1 MSNTTI
7 PRYFVRKPTQDYHT
21 VETSEKKA
29 NLDITLVRR
38 LSQQEDIYS
47 SLSQRPQSY
56 STEYSKRISTD
67 SIDPYSI
74 SSASSGSSP
83 LFNDSESGL
92 SVFDIEDEYQE
103 LSLAAPVKS
112 SQEYFVE
119 PDSAT
124 IVTSGPSSRTS
135 SRLSSGLDLWETLKA
150 DFTNLYYSTP
160 ELIRELVYSGIPN
173 KHRGEMW
180 QLLSNSQET
189 HLESVY
195 YKLLLEPTEYDKAIV
210 LDLSRTFPTVEEF
223 MAVGGLGQTK
233 MFKVL
238 KAYAVYDTEIGYCQG
253 LGFIVGTLVRQM
265 SEPQAFC
272 VFMQL
277 IETHSLRNMF
287 LPDLRGLELRIFQL
301 RALLHTHFPSLLEHL
316 QEHQVQLG
324 MFLPQWFLSFYAA
337 CFTPAFVQR
346 LFDIILMEGA
356 LETLFRVAL
365 AIFWKVDG
373 PIREMNDFDD
383 IATMLNRGLGTLF
396 ESEDELVTQIWEW
409 RDKINEEVLTESE
422 QKYLRIREI
431 FGDSWNEEE
440 SY

>member
-1 MSNTTI
+1 MSNTSI
-7 PRYFVRKPTQDYHT
+7 PRFYVRKPTQEYDA
-21 VETSEKKA
+21 VEPSLGEK
-29 NLDITLVRR
+29 NLDIALARR
-38 LSQQEDIYS
+38 LSQQEEIFS
-47 SLSQRPQSY
+47 SLSQRPASY
-56 STEYSKRISTD
+56 SSEYKRTSTD

-83 LFNDSESGL
+83 LFNDEESTL
-92 SVFDIEDEYQE
+92 SVFDLDEEYQE
-103 LSLAAPVKS
+103 LSLTIPAKT
-112 SQEYFVE
+112 SQDCFIE

-124 IVTSGPSSRTS
+124 IITSTV
-135 SRLSSGLDLWETLKA
+135 SSGVSSPLCGGPDLWEALKA
-150 DFTNLYYSTP
+150 DFSQMQDSSP
-160 ELIRELVYSGIPN
+160 ELVRELVYSGIPN
-173 KHRGEMW
+173 NHRGDIW
-180 QLLSNSQET
+180 QLLSNSKET

-277 IETHSLRNMF
+277 IETHSIRSMF
-287 LPDLRGLELRIFQL
+287 LPDLQGLELRIFQL
-301 RALLHTHFPSLLEHL
+301 RSLLHTHFPSLFKHL

-346 LFDIILMEGA
+346 LFDIILLEGA

-365 AIFWKVDG
+365 AIFCKVEQ
-373 PIREMNDFDD
+373 PIQEMDDFDD
-383 IATMLNRGLGTLF
+383 IATLLNRGLGNLF
-396 ESEDELVTQIWEW
+396 ESEDELVAQIWKW
-409 RDKINEEVLTESE
+409 RDKVDEDILTDLET
-422 QKYLRIREI
+422 KYLRIREI
-431 FGDSWNEEE
+431 FGDSWSED
-440 SY
+440 SF